1 MSVLTGA
8 VLQCV
13 TVLQDVTGVHDHVKE
28 VKRQPSNGLHC
39 ASCTS
44 APVPSLLSHGPP
56 S

>member
-13 TVLQDVTGVHDHVKE
+13 TVLQDVTGVHDHVKQT
-28 VKRQPSNGLHC
+28 KRQPSNGLH

-44 APVPSLLSHGPP
+44 APVPSLLSRGPP